1 MCDFCNY
8 EEEAQKIGC
17 SLTIADENG
26 DITTI
31 EKHESKYYDHELCQ
45 YAQWFKSLIHAM
57 GYEWVDEVKIVSH
70 GHGDW
75 EDEDKEFSSK
85 DL

>member
-8 EEEAQKIGC
+8 EEERPKIGC
-17 SLTIADENG
+17 SLTIVDENG

-31 EKHESKYYDHELCQ
+31 EKNEFKYYDHELCQ

-57 GYEWVDEVKIVSH
+57 GYEWIDEVKIVSH
-70 GHGDW
+70 SKGDF
-75 EDEDKEFSSK
+75 EDGDKEFSSE
-85 DL
+85 DF